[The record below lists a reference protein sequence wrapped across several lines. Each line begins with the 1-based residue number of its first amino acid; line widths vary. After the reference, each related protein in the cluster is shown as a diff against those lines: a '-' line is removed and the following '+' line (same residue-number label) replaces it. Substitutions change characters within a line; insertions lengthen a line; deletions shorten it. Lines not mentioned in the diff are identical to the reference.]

1 MDMYEMYVKAV
12 SFSAGCASTAM
23 MLTPLLVC
31 KDIVKKKTSDHV
43 NVSTFVGA
51 IFRSSLFCRQGFIL
65 NLQTVKFVHGL
76 GLLINTFYLALYCY
90 YSNKKMNVI
99 TTLFKTTL
107 LSTVLLTYS
116 FIESTDLVV
125 TRYPIMVS
133 IIHLSLM
140 GWPLLS
146 VRETIRTKKWSGHP
160 KPILINSI
168 VLCILWLLY
177 SINIQ
182 NKIMFIQCSVALIFS
197 SIQLRLWAIYPAE
210 KIQHNKM
217 EKHE

>member
-1 MDMYEMYVKAV
+1 MNLYEVYVNAV
-12 SFSAGCASTAM
+12 SFTAGCASTAM
-23 MLTPLLVC
+23 MLTPMLVC
-31 KDIVKKKTSDHV
+31 KDIVKKKNSDHV
-43 NVSTFVGA
+43 NLSTFVGA
-51 IFRSSLFCRQGFIL
+51 LFRSSLFCRQGFIL
-65 NLQTVKFVHGL
+65 NLPTMMFVHGM
-76 GLLINTFYLALYCY
+76 GLLINTFYLSLYWY
-90 YSNKKMNVI
+90 YSNKKNDVI
-99 TTLFKTTL
+99 TTVSKTAL
-107 LSTVLLTYS
+107 LSAVFLLYS

-133 IIHLSLM
+133 LIHLSLM

-146 VRETIRTKKWSGHP
+146 IRETIRTKKWSGHP

-182 NKIMFIQCSVALIFS
+182 NRIIFTQCSVALILS
-197 SIQLRLWAIYPAE
+197 STQLGLWTIYPAE
-210 KIQHNKM
+210 RIQHNKM

>member
-1 MDMYEMYVKAV
+1 MDIYEVYVKAV
-12 SFSAGCASTAM
+12 SFAAGCASTAM

-43 NVSTFVGA
+43 NLSTFVGA
-51 IFRSSLFCRQGFIL
+51 LFRSSLFYRQGFIL
-65 NLQTVKFVHGL
+65 NLQTVMFVHGM
-76 GLLINTFYLALYCY
+76 GLLINTLYLALYWY
-90 YSNKKMNVI
+90 YSNKKTYVI
-99 TTLFKTTL
+99 KTVFKTAL
-107 LSTVLLTYS
+107 LSSVFLIYS

-125 TRYPIMVS
+125 TRFPIMVS
-133 IIHLSLM
+133 FIHLSLI

-146 VRETIRTKKWSGHP
+146 IRETIRTKKWSGHP

-177 SINIQ
+177 SVNIK
-182 NKIMFIQCSVALIFS
+182 NVIIFTQCSVALILS
-197 SIQLRLWAIYPAE
+197 SAQLGLWAIYPAE
-210 KIQHNKM
+210 KIQSNKM

>member
-1 MDMYEMYVKAV
+1 MNLYEVYVNAV

-23 MLTPLLVC
+23 MLTPMLVC
-31 KDIVKKKTSDHV
+31 KDIVKKKKSDHV
-43 NVSTFVGA
+43 NLSTFVGA

-65 NLQTVKFVHGL
+65 NLPTMMFVHGM
-76 GLLINTFYLALYCY
+76 GLLINTFYLSLYWY
-90 YSNKKMNVI
+90 YSNKKNDVI
-99 TTLFKTTL
+99 TTVFKTAL
-107 LSTVLLTYS
+107 LSAVFLLYS

-146 VRETIRTKKWSGHP
+146 IRETIRTKKWSGHP

-182 NKIMFIQCSVALIFS
+182 NRIIFTQCSVALILS
-197 SIQLRLWAIYPAE
+197 STQLGLWTIYPAE
-210 KIQHNKM
+210 RIQHNKM

>member
-1 MDMYEMYVKAV
+1 LNDVVTTVLK
-12 SFSAGCASTAM
+12 TA
-23 MLTPLLVC
+23 
-31 KDIVKKKTSDHV
+31 
-43 NVSTFVGA
+43 
-51 IFRSSLFCRQGFIL
+51 
-65 NLQTVKFVHGL
+65 
-76 GLLINTFYLALYCY
+76 
-90 YSNKKMNVI
+90 
-99 TTLFKTTL
+99 L
-107 LSTVLLTYS
+107 LSAVFLLYS

-146 VRETIRTKKWSGHP
+146 IRETIRTKKWSGHP

-182 NKIMFIQCSVALIFS
+182 NRIIFTQCSVALILS
-197 SIQLRLWAIYPAE
+197 STQLGLWTIYPAE
-210 KIQHNKM
+210 RIQNNKM

>member
-1 MDMYEMYVKAV
+1 MDMYEVYVKAV

-43 NVSTFVGA
+43 NLSTFVGA
-51 IFRSSLFCRQGFIL
+51 LFRSSLFCRQGFIL
-65 NLQTVKFVHGL
+65 NLQTMMFVHGM
-76 GLLINTFYLALYCY
+76 GLLVNTFYLALYWY

-107 LSTVLLTYS
+107 ISSVLLTYS
-116 FIESTDLVV
+116 FIESTNLVV
-125 TRYPIMVS
+125 TRFPIIVS

-146 VRETIRTKKWSGHP
+146 VRETIKTKKWSGHP

-177 SINIQ
+177 SINIR
-182 NKIMFIQCSVALIFS
+182 NIIIFTQCLVALLLS
-197 SIQLRLWAIYPAE
+197 SAQLGLWAIYPAE
-210 KIQHNKM
+210 KIQRNKM

>member
-1 MDMYEMYVKAV
+1 MDMYEVYVKAV

-31 KDIVKKKTSDHV
+31 KEIVKRKTSDNV
-43 NVSTFVGA
+43 NLSTFVGA
-51 IFRSSLFCRQGFIL
+51 LFRSSLFCRQGFIL
-65 NLQTVKFVHGL
+65 NLQTMMFVHGM
-76 GLLINTFYLALYCY
+76 GLLINTFYLALYWY
-90 YSNKKMNVI
+90 YSSKKMNII

-107 LSTVLLTYS
+107 LTSVLLTYS

-125 TRYPIMVS
+125 TRFPIIVS

-146 VRETIRTKKWSGHP
+146 VRETIKTKKWSGHP

-182 NKIMFIQCSVALIFS
+182 NIIIFTQCSVALIFS
-197 SIQLRLWAIYPAE
+197 STQLVLWAIYPAE
-210 KIQHNKM
+210 KIQRNKM

>member
-1 MDMYEMYVKAV
+1 MNLYEIYVNAV

-23 MLTPLLVC
+23 MLTPMLVC
-31 KDIVKKKTSDHV
+31 KDIVKKKMSDHV
-43 NVSTFVGA
+43 NLSTFVGA
-51 IFRSSLFCRQGFIL
+51 LFRSSLFCRQGFIL
-65 NLQTVKFVHGL
+65 NLPTMMFVHGM
-76 GLLINTFYLALYCY
+76 GLLINTFYVSLYWY
-90 YSNKKMNVI
+90 YSNKKNDVI
-99 TTLFKTTL
+99 TTIIKTAL
-107 LSTVLLTYS
+107 LSAVFLLYS

-125 TRYPIMVS
+125 TRFPIIVS

-146 VRETIRTKKWSGHP
+146 IRETIRTKKWSGHP

-182 NKIMFIQCSVALIFS
+182 NRIIFTQCSIALILS
-197 SIQLRLWAIYPAE
+197 STQLGLWTIYPAE
-210 KIQHNKM
+210 RIQNNKM

>member
-1 MDMYEMYVKAV
+1 M
-12 SFSAGCASTAM
+12 SNSTLLLKFDQERM
-23 MLTPLLVC
+23 GDGRLVC

-43 NVSTFVGA
+43 NLSTFVGA
-51 IFRSSLFCRQGFIL
+51 LFRSSLFFRQGFIL
-65 NLQTVKFVHGL
+65 NLQTVMFVHGM
-76 GLLINTFYLALYCY
+76 GLLINTLYLALYWY

-107 LSTVLLTYS
+107 LSSVLLTYS

-125 TRYPIMVS
+125 TRFPIMVS
-133 IIHLSLM
+133 IIHLSLI

-146 VRETIRTKKWSGHP
+146 VRETIKTKKWSGHP

-177 SINIQ
+177 SINIG
-182 NKIMFIQCSVALIFS
+182 NIIIFTQCSVAFIFS
-197 SIQLRLWAIYPAE
+197 SAQLGLWAIYPEE
-210 KIQHNKM
+210 KNQRDKM